1 MVLEEIKNRRNI
13 RSYLDKEIPEE
24 VLHKV
29 LETDIIIIQSKK
41 GKLKCLIN
49 YLF

>member
-1 MVLEEIKNRRNI
+1 MVLEEIKNRRST
-13 RSYLDKEIPEE
+13 RSYLDKEIPKE

-29 LETDIIIIQSKK
+29 LEAAIIIIQSKK
-41 GKLKCLIN
+41 GKLKCLTD